1 MQVSPTAPDIY
12 RALVTFLRAV
22 LPSGT
27 PTRQGEVNR
36 VPEPADTDFVV
47 FWLILM
53 PRLATNLDE
62 YIDAVFTGS
71 ISGTTMTITAVNP
84 DFSGRIKVGSTIF
97 GVGVADGTKV
107 VALGS
112 GSGGLGTYTVAP
124 SQTVGSETLAAGI
137 ETLEQASEVHIQV
150 DVHGPQSV
158 ANAAMIGT
166 IFRDERG
173 VDLFAGTG
181 ITPLF
186 ADEPR
191 QVPFLNAEQQYE
203 VRVVVTLH
211 LQVNFKM
218 ELPQQFADQLK
229 VTTIEVDSTYPPSP

>member
-1 MQVSPTAPDIY
+1 MQVTPTSQDIY

-22 LPSGT
+22 LPAGT
-27 PTRQGEVNR
+27 PTRQGEINR
-36 VPEPADTDFVV
+36 VPEPANTDFVV

-62 YIDAVFTGS
+62 YVDAVFTGS
-71 ISGTTMTITAVNP
+71 ISGTQMTITAVNP
-84 DFSGRIKVGSTIF
+84 NYAGRLKVGSTIF

-107 VALGS
+107 VALGT
-112 GSGGLGTYTVAP
+112 GTGGVGTYTVSP
-124 SQTVGSETLAAGI
+124 SQTVASTTLAAGI
-137 ETLEQASEVHIQV
+137 ETLEMASEVHIQV
-150 DVHGPQSV
+150 DVHGPNSI
-158 ANAAMIGT
+158 ANTAMIDT
-166 IFRDERG
+166 IFRDARG

-191 QVPFLNAEQQYE
+191 QMPFLNAEQQYE

-218 ELPQQFADQLK
+218 ELPQQFADQLD
-229 VTTIEVDSTYPPSP
+229 VTLIEVNSAYPPSP